1 MTQNN
6 NIFFNIII
14 PTKNRKETLQ
24 YTLKCFDSQN
34 YQNYQ
39 IIILDNNSKDG
50 TAKYIQKLTNKNI
63 IYENS
68 NKDLPMNE
76 NWERGLKFCTKGYVC
91 VVGDDDGFLPN
102 AFKKLDIFLQ
112 QNKTQIVS
120 WHANTYYWPNID
132 SVKRNNVEI
141 YFSGSNA
148 KFTKHSSNETLKRIL
163 DMSILYLEIPMIYN
177 SFVDV
182 NLINSIKF
190 KKKSNIFFSNGIP
203 DVYSGM
209 AFLLN
214 SKYFYKVNFPVGLS
228 GISKSSGGALFGKEN
243 KSIKDIIA
251 NNKYFNITTVPP
263 IPSYYLSI
271 LEPFNELCKEFEHA
285 NNYNVNFYRLK
296 MRVISEIKKENKQ
309 NYEFYIQKLSLFL
322 KEFKK
327 KYSLYRKFIIFCN
340 LFKITFYPVANR
352 IILKLDNDTKD
363 IYDASLAIQSKYEFF
378 TKNKISKIKMID
390 KKLLLSNYF
399 RKIGIYNIVLTVL
412 RALKISI

>member
-1 MTQNN
+1 
-6 NIFFNIII
+6 
-14 PTKNRKETLQ
+14 
-24 YTLKCFDSQN
+24 
-34 YQNYQ
+34 
-39 IIILDNNSKDG
+39 
-50 TAKYIQKLTNKNI
+50 
-63 IYENS
+63 
-68 NKDLPMNE
+68 MNE

-412 RALKISI
+412 RALKISIY